1 MAQSVKCLLDKH
13 KDLSLSTQNPQETFE
28 CKAIK
33 MTRSAKAIY
42 ATESNNQGAIPEAHV
57 GEGESQPSYP

>member
-1 MAQSVKCLLDKH
+1 MAQSAKCLLDKH

-33 MTRSAKAIY
+33 MTRSAKAY
-42 ATESNNQGAIPEAHV
+42 ATESNNQGSIPEAHV
-57 GEGESQPSYP
+57 GKGESKPSYP